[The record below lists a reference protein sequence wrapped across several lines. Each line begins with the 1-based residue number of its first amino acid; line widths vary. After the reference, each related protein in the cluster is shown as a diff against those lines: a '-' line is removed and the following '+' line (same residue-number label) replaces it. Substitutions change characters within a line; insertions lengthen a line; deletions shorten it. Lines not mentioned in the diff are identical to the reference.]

1 MRSEWQYFLRAGMG
15 ESITPHQSSRRRGKE
30 CLWESVVQDQG
41 SGRGATDR
49 GTRGRQAN
57 SEGSL
62 SLNRK

>member
-1 MRSEWQYFLRAGMG
+1 MG